1 MANYPP
7 NPDGDEFA
15 GFAEAKRLLSSYHG
29 RARTLERLAITDFF
43 DDEAVVAVHVDN
55 IARADRVFLTAFD
68 AEGYRVG
75 SDILYTDEPGQH
87 LDLTPEFDHLV
98 TGLDVRA
105 GSELA
110 ALADTEDGWVIDME
124 VLRGY
129 HPVADRRDTQKA
141 MVLAHLADMLDAGEA
156 RGFVLGSPEPPDED
170 RGTHES

>member
-1 MANYPP
+1 MTHPQT
-7 NPDGDEFA
+7 PDGDEFA
-15 GFAEAKRLLSSYHG
+15 GFAEAKRLLSCHHG

-55 IARADRVFLTAFD
+55 IARADRVYLTAFD
-68 AEGYRVG
+68 AEGHRVG
-75 SDILYTDEPGQH
+75 SDVLYTDEPDQH

-105 GSELA
+105 SSELA
-110 ALADTEDGWVIDME
+110 ALADTEYGWIIDMD

-129 HPVADRRDTQKA
+129 DPIVDRRDTQKA

-156 RGFVLGSPEPPDED
+156 RGFILGSPESSDED
-170 RGTHES
+170 PGTSDP